1 MKVEVFAILKDYFKK
16 EFEVDSQTD
25 TIADLRQYLTNL
37 NPAATYLLNQ
47 CRFAIHDEFVE
58 LSKELTGVDKVVIVP
73 PSSGG

>member
-25 TIADLRQYLTNL
+25 TIADLKQYLTDL
-37 NPAATYLLNQ
+37 NPAAAYILNQ
-47 CRFAIHDEFVE
+47 CRFAINDEFVE
-58 LSKELTGVDKVVIVP
+58 LDKKLTGADEIIIVP